1 MSIITIS
8 RGSLS
13 GGQALAER
21 LADRLGYRCISSE
34 ALIEAAA
41 KYGVSEPKLS
51 EVFEKTPSFWERLF
65 KSRRLYLI
73 FIQAAMCELAQQGK
87 LVYHGQGGQQLL
99 KGISHIMKVR
109 LIAPLEYRL
118 KIAIE
123 RQGLASR
130 EAARQYLQQVDEER
144 LRRMRYLFNVDWRD
158 PALYDVVLNI
168 EHMSLETA
176 ADVVIYMAQ
185 HPEYHPTPAS
195 EKKLNDLAL
204 SCPLDRLE
212 ELEHDLNLPEDH
224 LEHLRRRY
232 QHSIDHHRARRGGA
246 GGKRR
251 NAGEQDEATGCVHGC
266 EAPVSLIAADLSH
279 AHGPRNAARPACRIL
294 RPTAGTRPLA
304 SPPSPLICCA
314 SFSARSASRF
324 TSTTFAPSRAKVTAV
339 ALPLPQPGPIEPAP
353 TTIAV
358 LPLSRSIDFLLPLG
372 SRCVAARTNAA
383 HPGIWGG
390 KLDGRRPWVNLS
402 EKLKQRLGHRPKSPL
417 PPPPKPD

>member
-13 GGQALAER
+13 GGRALAER
-21 LADRLGYRCISSE
+21 LADRLGYQCISSE

-51 EVFEKTPSFWERLF
+51 EVFEKTPSFWERLT

-158 PALYDVVLNI
+158 PVLYDVVLNI

-185 HPEYHPTPAS
+185 HPEYQPTVAS
-195 EKKLNDLAL
+195 EKKLNDLTL
-204 SCPLDRLE
+204 SCRIRALLAANPITSGIDVEVRTDDGIVWMTGLIDSG
-212 ELEHDLNLPEDH
+212 ELEYEIIHIAQTMSGVKEVISDLE
-224 LEHLRRRY
+224 
-232 QHSIDHHRARRGGA
+232 I
-246 GGKRR
+246 K
-251 NAGEQDEATGCVHGC
+251 
-266 EAPVSLIAADLSH
+266 PVF
-279 AHGPRNAARPACRIL
+279 PY
-294 RPTAGTRPLA
+294 
-304 SPPSPLICCA
+304 
-314 SFSARSASRF
+314 
-324 TSTTFAPSRAKVTAV
+324 
-339 ALPLPQPGPIEPAP
+339 PGP
-353 TTIAV
+353 
-358 LPLSRSIDFLLPLG
+358 
-372 SRCVAARTNAA
+372 
-383 HPGIWGG
+383 
-390 KLDGRRPWVNLS
+390 
-402 EKLKQRLGHRPKSPL
+402 
-417 PPPPKPD
+417 